1 MLEPGRRRIA
11 GDTAAGKGDINGTR
25 NDNGYRQR
33 NGVRGANVHR
43 ARVDITNAPLVAAYK
58 RAQRS
63 RFAVS
68 KLMSKSA
75 VSAETVPDQANTVEK
90 MVDDFWRVHM
100 MIVAARNR
108 SEIESRKPTRSSR
121 MS

>member
-1 MLEPGRRRIA
+1 MSLLKELASAHGVSLATIKRYKRA
-11 GDTAAGKGDINGTR
+11 G
-25 NDNGYRQR
+25 
-33 NGVRGANVHR
+33 
-43 ARVDITNAPLVAAYK
+43 VDITNAPLVAAYK

-100 MIVAARNR
+100 MIVAARDPIR
-108 SEIESRKPTRSSR
+108 ESEPEAYAKFQEVLAITAKWLE
-121 MS
+121 